1 MSGNKSRKLR
11 GLANHLAS
19 QNDNIDKRRLY
30 QRLKVEYNKELKTIK
45 QN

>member
-19 QNDNIDKRRLY
+19 QNDNLDKRRLY
-30 QRLKVEYNKELKTIK
+30 QRLKVEYNKELNKIK
-45 QN
+45 K